1 MTTVTAV
8 TLILIYINM
17 FNSSVDFFSL
27 LIRRISARGTMY
39 PTTMNLTEIPSPDPW
54 LTKLSVGEL
63 VGWCLPCGFAAIASI
78 FGNTLVLVSF
88 FMSSN
93 LRYQVTFF
101 VAGLAAAD
109 VLVGLISIPMWMY
122 MLYLAW
128 KGHSTSGNSMIT
140 TMFDV
145 LDVFAALN
153 SIFHLTAVSI
163 ERFFATIYPWRHRRA
178 TQRMYH
184 VFLTG
189 IWITSAL
196 VSSSFFLPVS
206 KLTIDFRFY
215 LINILFV
222 IPLLI
227 MSVTYAGIWFKAKTR
242 LRKATDTTLK
252 MSFTLFIVIGL
263 FFVAWLPFFVV
274 RAVLH
279 FCKHYC
285 VSWRIFYVTK
295 LLHFSN
301 SAVNPLVYGLRI
313 PEYRDTFLKLL
324 GLKSVIPTRDSIE
337 LDSLAVKNSPRS
349 FGDNA
354 NGSVDTHGN
363 KDKVTRPTDDNCAR
377 RASLPVITITTP
389 SEVVTRSKSQDLF
402 SSRAIL

>member
-1 MTTVTAV
+1 
-8 TLILIYINM
+8 
-17 FNSSVDFFSL
+17 
-27 LIRRISARGTMY
+27 MY
-39 PTTMNLTEIPSPDPW
+39 PTKTNLTESPSPDPW
-54 LTKLSVGEL
+54 LTELSVGEL
-63 VGWCLPCGFAAIASI
+63 VAWCLPCGFAAIAAI
-78 FGNTLVLVSF
+78 FGNALVLASF

-93 LRYQVTFF
+93 LRHHVIFF
-101 VAGLAAAD
+101 VAGLAVAD
-109 VLVGLISIPMWMY
+109 VLVGLISIPMWIY
-122 MLYLAW
+122 ILYLAW
-128 KGHSTSGNSMIT
+128 KGNSTSGNTMIT
-140 TMFDV
+140 IIYDA

-153 SIFHLTAVSI
+153 SIFHLTAIST
-163 ERFFATIYPWRHRRA
+163 ERFFATVYPWRHRRA

-184 VFLTG
+184 LFLLG
-189 IWITSAL
+189 IWIASAL

-227 MSVTYAGIWFKAKTR
+227 MSVTYTGIWFKAKTR
-242 LRKATDTTLK
+242 LRKAPDTTLK

-279 FCKHYC
+279 FCKQYC
-285 VSWRIFYVTK
+285 VSWRIFYFTK

-313 PEYRDTFLKLL
+313 PEYRETFYKLL
-324 GLKSVIPTRDSIE
+324 GLKYMIPKRDSIE

-349 FGDNA
+349 FGDFA
-354 NGSVDTHGN
+354 NGFVNTHGSN
-363 KDKVTRPTDDNCAR
+363 HNVTRLTEDNRVR
-377 RASLPVITITTP
+377 RASLPAITITTP
-389 SEVVTRSKSQDLF
+389 SDVITRSKSQDLI
-402 SSRAIL
+402 SSRAII